1 MSEEKWTP
9 RRRGVYDGQKPTSRK
24 LQDLLPQVLGSLQ
37 WKYNAQPK
45 LLLDE
50 WANIIGDTLAP
61 LTRAVRF
68 EDGVLH
74 VKVKNS
80 TLLSLLHSPADK
92 QKILEAIRNALP
104 GIVIR
109 NILFRIG

>member
-1 MSEEKWTP
+1 MAKGYYRNSF
-9 RRRGVYDGQKPTSRK
+9 GYDGTKPTSRK

-37 WKYNAQPK
+37 GKYNAQPK

-50 WANIIGDTLAP
+50 WPNIIGEALAP
-61 LTRAVRF
+61 LTKAVNF
-68 EDGVLH
+68 YDGVLH

-80 TLLSLLHSPADK
+80 TLLSLLHGPQDK
-92 QKILEAIRNALP
+92 QKIIEAIRNALP

-109 NILFRIG
+109 NIVFRIG

>member
-1 MSEEKWTP
+1 MAKGNQYRNFFNREGTKL
-9 RRRGVYDGQKPTSRK
+9 TSRK
-24 LQDLLPQVLGSLQ
+24 LQDLLPQVLDSLQ
-37 WKYNAQPK
+37 GKYNAQPK
-45 LLLDE
+45 LLLE
-50 WANIIGDTLAP
+50 RWATIIGSHLAP
-61 LTRAVRF
+61 FTRAVRF

-80 TLLSLLHSPADK
+80 TLLSLLHSPTDK
-92 QKILEAIRNALP
+92 KKIIEAIRNALP